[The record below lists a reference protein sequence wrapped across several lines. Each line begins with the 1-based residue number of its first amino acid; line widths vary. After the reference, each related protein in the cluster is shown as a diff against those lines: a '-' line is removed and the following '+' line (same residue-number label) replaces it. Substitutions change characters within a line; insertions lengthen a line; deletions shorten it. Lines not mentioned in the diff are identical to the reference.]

1 MYLKHMK
8 YNNSCFPCAL
18 QMALVNVGNLPPTY
32 GDKLEDDFN
41 RMMADET
48 GFTLN
53 QRRPDETLIFK
64 IIPSLGLPLGKGFL
78 VGPKTLSGCEQ
89 ACARKINEAL
99 TANENVAFVIGED
112 HALAVFKDPRTGK
125 WCKVYPC
132 PESEGPYENE
142 YFDNICARGAKGFIS
157 LSEDGSQDKDFTG
170 GNFVMMVSQEH

>member
-53 QRRPDETLIFK
+53 QRLPDETLIFK

-89 ACARKINEAL
+89 ACARKINDAL
-99 TANENVAFVIGED
+99 AANENVAFVIGKD
-112 HALAVFKDPRTGK
+112 HAVAVFKDSETGK
-125 WCKVYPC
+125 WYRANPSPRNDP
-132 PESEGPYENE
+132 PEE
-142 YFDNICARGAKGFIS
+142 YGDNISARG
-157 LSEDGSQDKDFTG
+157 EDGSIVLSSSGRNIYG
-170 GNFVMMVSQEH
+170 GHFVMMVSQEH